1 MSTSSV
7 LTDAPQVR
15 QSETAREPGFFAR
28 AWASIIAGKQAHADE
43 FLRPYLAQASVA
55 DLTQLGFTAAE
66 IAEIK
71 KDRHLPV
78 TSWI

>member
-1 MSTSSV
+1 MSTTTVMHGASLAQPS
-7 LTDAPQVR
+7 DEVR
-15 QSETAREPGFFAR
+15 RPGMFAR
-28 AWASIIAGKQAHADE
+28 AWASIIACKQAQADE
-43 FLRPYLAQASVA
+43 FLRPYLAQASVS
-55 DLTQLGFTAAE
+55 DLTELGFTSAE

>member
-1 MSTSSV
+1 MSTTTVMGGAASV
-7 LTDAPQVR
+7 SH
-15 QSETAREPGFFAR
+15 SEAAPGFFAR
-28 AWASIIAGKQAHADE
+28 FWNSIVASKQAQADD

-55 DLTQLGFTAAE
+55 DLAQLGFTSAE

>member
-1 MSTSSV
+1 MSTTTVMGGAAGVSHREA
-7 LTDAPQVR
+7 APGLFGR
-15 QSETAREPGFFAR
+15 I
-28 AWASIIAGKQAHADE
+28 WNSIVAGKQAQAND

-55 DLTQLGFTAAE
+55 DLAQLGFTSTE